1 MIYKWYLSKGFAIFV
16 TQSRKK
22 CIIRNLFL
30 QFCTY
35 RTIDHFI
42 KHDIPY
48 LFLTII
54 NMTENRLRLRN
65 NSHIAIIGG
74 GPAGSFFAK
83 DAIQNAKKL
92 GINIQI
98 TIFNSKDFSQRGPR
112 GCNMSAAVIA
122 STLHAKLIKDGI
134 ILPERI
140 IRQEIKGYYFQTEE
154 YGIELYKPEQSDK
167 SSILAVYRGNGPLYS
182 THTESH
188 SFDDYLLRHVID
200 QGVKA
205 IYEPVQELKLSSDTD
220 TPATI
225 IYGRNNSYKE
235 MKADLVVGAF
245 GINSTIVNKIKELN
259 FGYIPPKT
267 IKTCQ
272 MEIPLSAAFIKKSFN
287 DNIQVF
293 ALGIKPFRFAS
304 MVPKDNYVTVSLV
317 GTRDLTKKDLLN
329 FVNHPVV
336 RRKLPHDWKMPD
348 KYCMC
353 IPKITLSHAKKPF
366 TDRFVIV
373 GDASITRIFKNGL
386 ESAYITSQLA
396 AQAAFENGISS
407 DDFDKYYYK
416 PANKLLAMDN
426 LLGAVI
432 LMLSDFVTKQNWLVK
447 ARLSYVKSRKGSW
460 IANHLNKL
468 LWNMV
473 TGDAPYKIILMQ
485 ALNPVFQVILIPVTI
500 KALIKDIFGLI
511 ALRFG
516 LKQ

>member
-1 MIYKWYLSKGFAIFV
+1 
-16 TQSRKK
+16 
-22 CIIRNLFL
+22 
-30 QFCTY
+30 
-35 RTIDHFI
+35 
-42 KHDIPY
+42 
-48 LFLTII
+48 
-54 NMTENRLRLRN
+54 MTGSRLRLRN
-65 NSHIAIIGG
+65 NSNIAIIGG
-74 GPAGSFFAK
+74 GPAGSFFAN
-83 DAIQNAKKL
+83 DAIQYAKKL

-98 TIFNSKDFSQRGPR
+98 TIFDGKDFSQRGPS

-134 ILPERI
+134 VLPKRI
-140 IRQEIKGYYFQTEE
+140 IRHEIKRYYFQTEE

-188 SFDDYLLRHVID
+188 SFDDCLLRHVID
-200 QGVKA
+200 QGANV
-205 IYEPVQELKLSSDTD
+205 IYEPVQELRLSSDID

-225 IYGRNNSYKE
+225 IYGKNNSYKE

-245 GINSTIVNKIKELN
+245 GVNSTIVNKIKGLN

-287 DNIQVF
+287 DNIHVF

-304 MVPKDNYVTVSLV
+304 MVPKGNYVTVSLV
-317 GTRDLTKKDLLN
+317 GTRDLTKKDMLN
-329 FVNHPVV
+329 FINHPIV
-336 RRKLPHDWKMPD
+336 RKRLPHDWKIPD
-348 KYCMC
+348 KFCMC

-373 GDASITRIFKNGL
+373 GDASISRIFKNGI

-396 AQAAFENGISS
+396 ERAAFENGISTE
-407 DDFDKYYYK
+407 DFDRHYYK
-416 PANKLLAMDN
+416 PARKLLAMDN
-426 LLGAVI
+426 LLGTMI
-432 LMLSDFVTKQNWLVK
+432 LILSDLVIKQSWLVK

-460 IANHLNKL
+460 IANHLNEL

-473 TGDAPYKIILMQ
+473 TGDAPYKKILIQ
-485 ALNPVFQVILIPVTI
+485 ALNPVFQIILIPVTI
-500 KALIKDIFGLI
+500 KALIKDIFERI
-511 ALRFG
+511 VRHYR
-516 LKQ
+516 LKK